1 MSYVYIG
8 FGVHADRGVWFFFI
22 QYELGGAHRTYFI
35 VYFIISKYVKE
46 SA

>member
-8 FGVHADRGVWFFFI
+8 FRVQTVVCVFFFI